1 MGELVN
7 VLNTAGGAFVTWAGP
22 MLIQSSV
29 LIIILAALDLALRKR
44 VKAVV
49 RYWIWLLVLVKLL
62 LPPAFSAPTGLA
74 YWVGGKLPVWPARVA
89 PVARAPQAVSLPDG
103 GSVVASTPPTVDS
116 GPLAGPVSKG
126 PALLSVERR
135 APMSPTIAPNVPITW
150 PALALLAWA
159 AVVIGMAVVLI
170 QRALFVRGL
179 VAQSREP
186 PPEIA
191 ELLGRC
197 GRRLGVR
204 GNLAVRLSPLSA
216 SPSVCGLRRPVILIP
231 EEMLARLQANE
242 LESVLLHELAHVK
255 RGDLWLNLVQA
266 LLQVMYFYH
275 PLLWAANAWIR
286 RVREQAVDE
295 TVLAAL
301 GEEAEDY
308 PRTLL
313 SVSRLAFGQPA
324 LSLRLLGV
332 VESRKALMDRI
343 RHIASRP
350 FPRTA
355 GLGFTGCVLVLVI
368 AVTLLPMASAAPQ
381 KAKTEGA
388 PQTAALPVPGAD
400 AVAGQITLSGRVID
414 GQGKPLAGAEVTL
427 YQLTA
432 GELGVLSKVEA
443 IDRKTT
449 GADGAFAFAVAPGT
463 KSYREGRVIAR
474 KEGLALAW
482 AAWPMMENQRLDL
495 RLGEPKELAGDVVDE
510 AGRPI
515 AEADIHIAMAKIGRG
530 EDRRELWPTGFL
542 KTTTDRNGHFVFADM
557 PAGAT
562 FEFRVEGPG
571 RATIHTL
578 DMSSYSREQCQ
589 FAPGQTGIRLTLP
602 VEARIE
608 GVVVEKAGGKPVGG
622 IEVRAH
628 EDWRRSA
635 PLPSKRA
642 VTAPD
647 GTFHIGS
654 LAAGSCVLELVTARG
669 QMPEWVAEDVQ
680 TSLQAG
686 ETTSGLRMHLTK
698 GAIVEVLI
706 KDTAGKPVEKVGT
719 YLRRVGQEQG
729 FGSTTDESGL
739 ARIRV
744 IPGGYSVS
752 QIFRP
757 GYAPPET
764 TDPVTIA
771 EGETKRVEYIVTPKP
786 KVTGIVRDEAGNPL
800 AGVKVQATWIRMMSS
815 VTGGAVSDASGKFD
829 FPWDTSSL
837 ARGASTAIFV
847 ARDAARNLVQV
858 LDIDEQT
865 GPLDLKLK
873 PGVIVTGTVLD
884 QAGGPLPG
892 ANARVLVRVDRT
904 PVRLSW
910 DELAAA
916 GPDGVFEVK
925 AVPPEREYTV
935 EVTADGYG
943 KQAVPIA
950 SLGPQEKHHD
960 IGQVKL
966 TASNLPVAGV
976 VVDPNDQPVAGV
988 EVSAYG
994 EGQPDLRSVQ
1004 TDAQGR
1010 FTMKGVCP
1018 GSIHLIVNPRGQSRL
1033 YGSAQAEAG
1042 ATEVKITVAERRM
1055 PQAYPPRRGA
1065 VLKGKPLPPLKDLGI
1080 DLPADAAGKMLL
1092 VCFWDMGQRPSRS
1105 CLTQLAAQAT
1115 TLGQKGVEI
1124 VAVHAAKV
1132 EGDALSQWLK
1142 ENKVPFTAAAI
1153 AGDINKTKLAWGVAS
1168 LPHLILTDKKHV
1180 VVAEGF
1186 GLTELDKQVAALT
1199 GQ

>member
-1 MGELVN
+1 MDELVN
-7 VLNTAGGAFVTWAGP
+7 VLNTAGRAFVAWAGP

-29 LIIILAALDLALRKR
+29 LIAILAALDLVLRQR
-44 VKAVV
+44 VKAVL

-74 YWVGGKLPVWPARVA
+74 YWVGGKLPAWLARVA
-89 PVARAPQAVSLPDG
+89 WVAPAPQTVAPPRG
-103 GSVVASTPPTVDS
+103 GSVVASTPQIADS
-116 GPLAGPVSKG
+116 GPLAGLASKE
-126 PALLSVERR
+126 PALPSVERR
-135 APMSPTIAPNVPITW
+135 ATTSPTIAPNASITW
-150 PALALLAWA
+150 QALALLAWA
-159 AVVIGMAVVLI
+159 AVVVGMAVVLI

-179 VAQSREP
+179 VAQSHEP

-197 GRRLGVR
+197 SRSLGVR
-204 GNLAVRLSPLSA
+204 ANLTVRLSPLSA

-231 EEMLARLQANE
+231 DEMLVRLHGNE
-242 LESVLLHELAHVK
+242 LKSVLLHELAHVK
-255 RGDLWLNLVQA
+255 RADLWLNLVQA
-266 LLQVMYFYH
+266 LLQVVYFYH

-295 TVLAAL
+295 TVLAVL

-313 SVSRLAFGQPA
+313 SVSRLAFDQPM

-332 VESRKALMDRI
+332 VESRKALMGRI

-350 FPRTA
+350 FPQTA
-355 GLGFTGCVLVLVI
+355 RLGFAGCVMVLVL

-381 KAKTEGA
+381 KAKTEGT
-388 PQTAALPVPGAD
+388 PQIAALPAAGTGTA
-400 AVAGQITLSGRVID
+400 AGQITLSGRVID
-414 GQGKPLAGAEVTL
+414 GQSKPVAGAEVTL

-432 GELGVLSKVEA
+432 GELGVLPKVEVV
-443 IDRKTT
+443 DCKMT
-449 GADGAFAFAVAPGT
+449 GADGAFTFAIAPGT
-463 KSYREGRVIAR
+463 KSYREGRIIAQ

-482 AAWPMMENQRLDL
+482 AAWPMMEDRRLDL
-495 RLGEPKELAGDVVDE
+495 RLGKPRELAGDVVDE

-515 AEADIHIAMAKIGRG
+515 AEAVVHIAMAKIGRG
-530 EDRRELWPTGFL
+530 EDRRELHPTGFL

-562 FEFRVEGPG
+562 FEFLVEALG

-578 DMSSYSREQCQ
+578 DMSSFSREQCQ
-589 FAPGQTGIRLTLP
+589 FAPGQAGIRFTLP
-602 VEARIE
+602 PEARIE
-608 GVVVEKAGGKPVGG
+608 GVVVEKASGKPIGS

-628 EDWRRSA
+628 EDWRRTA

-642 VTAPD
+642 VTASD
-647 GTFHIGS
+647 GMFRIGGLS
-654 LAAGSCVLELVTARG
+654 AGSCLLELVTPRG

-680 TSLQAG
+680 RSLKAG

-698 GAIVEVLI
+698 GAIIEVLI
-706 KDTAGKPVEKVGT
+706 KDTAGKAVEKVGV

-729 FGSTTDESGL
+729 FGSPTDESGL

-744 IPGGYSVS
+744 IPGAYNVA

-764 TDPVTIA
+764 TDQVTIE
-771 EGETKRVEYIVTPKP
+771 EGQTKRIECIVTAKRR
-786 KVTGIVRDEAGNPL
+786 VTGIVRDEAGNPL
-800 AGVKVQATWIRMMSS
+800 AGVKVQATWIRMLSAM
-815 VTGGAVSDASGKFD
+815 TGGDVSDASGKFD

-837 ARGASTAIFV
+837 ARGASTATFV
-847 ARDAARNLVQV
+847 ARDPQRNLVQA
-858 LDIDEQT
+858 LDIDEHT
-865 GPLDLKLK
+865 GPLDLKLQ
-873 PGVIVTGTVLD
+873 PGVIVTGTVLNE
-884 QAGGPLPG
+884 AGQPLPG
-892 ANARVLVRVDRT
+892 ANARVLLRVDKAMM
-904 PVRLSW
+904 RLSW
-910 DELAAA
+910 DELATA
-916 GPDGVFEVK
+916 GPDGVFEFK

-943 KQAVPIA
+943 KREIPIA
-950 SLGPQEKHHD
+950 SVGPQEKRHD

-966 TASNLPVAGV
+966 VPSNLSISGI
-976 VVDPNDQPVAGV
+976 VVDPNDQPVAAV

-994 EGQPDLRSVQ
+994 EGQPDLRSVP

-1010 FTMKGVCP
+1010 FTIKGVCP
-1018 GSIHLIVNPRGQSRL
+1018 GSIRLMVNPRGQSRL

-1042 ATEVKITVAERRM
+1042 ATDVKITLAERRM

-1080 DLPADAAGKMLL
+1080 ELPVEAEGKMLL

-1105 CLTQLAAQAT
+1105 CLMQLAAQAT
-1115 TLGQKGVEI
+1115 TLRQKGVEVI
-1124 VAVHAAKV
+1124 AVHAARV

-1142 ENKVPFTAAAI
+1142 ESKVPFTTGTV

-1186 GLTELDKQVAALT
+1186 GLDELAKQVAATT